1 MGFTRGVAM
10 LSVLAVVTF
19 MTTSA
24 AAQSTTGTIL
34 GKVTDSAGLVLP
46 GATVTVTNT
55 ETGLTRTVV
64 TDGEGSYI
72 VSALPPGLHQVEVS
86 LAGFRPFRQD
96 PFRLATAQNA
106 RVDAQL
112 GVGGLTESVEVVANA
127 VRVDT
132 TSSQVST
139 NIDPQRM
146 SELPMINRSML
157 SMVELAPGITEVTVP
172 EAIVNN
178 DNSGSVVSGATGG
191 RTNQIRRTR
200 FRSSRC

>member
-1 MGFTRGVAM
+1 MGDRAGRFTRGMVVLA
-10 LSVLAVVTF
+10 VLAVVTL
-19 MTTSA
+19 MATSV

-72 VSALPPGLHQVEVS
+72 ISATQPGLHRVEVS
-86 LAGFRPFRQD
+86 LSGFRPFRQD
-96 PFRLATAQNA
+96 AFRLATNQNA

-112 GVGGLTESVEVVANA
+112 SIGGLTEQVEVVANA

-139 NIDPQRM
+139 NIDPQRV
-146 SELPMINRSML
+146 SELPMINR
-157 SMVELAPGITEVTVP
+157 
-172 EAIVNN
+172 
-178 DNSGSVVSGATGG
+178 GADV
-191 RTNQIRRTR
+191 QLEDV
-200 FRSSRC
+200 